1 MKTKTLIL
9 ILFSSILSMAQNQ
22 IVGSVTYR
30 LKSKTVSQEK
40 LDYILEIGK
49 KAIDIQRFELLF
61 SKETSVFRQ
70 IDVLQS
76 DLNPD
81 DIRLFKKFYANNF
94 SVNLKQNIIYEQF
107 ELDNQLFLIKQE
119 NIPNWELTNE
129 TKIIDNYLCY
139 KATTYEEIIR
149 DGKIIKAPI
158 IAWYCP
164 EIPFQFGPK
173 NYHGLPGLILE
184 LHDRICI
191 FYVSDFNLNPSH
203 KNITLPVLKG
213 KETTKEELKSIQEN
227 IRKKYFQ
234 VKP

>member
-22 IVGSVTYR
+22 IIGSVTYQ

-49 KAIDIQRFELLF
+49 KAIEIQRFELLF
-61 SKETSVFRQ
+61 SNETSVFRQ

-81 DIRLFKKFYANNF
+81 DIRLFKKFYANDF

-107 ELDNQLFLIKQE
+107 ELDNQLYLIKQE

-191 FYVSDFNLNPSH
+191 FYVSDFNLNPSQ

-213 KETTKEELKSIQEN
+213 KEKTKEEIKSIQEN

-234 VKP
+234 IKH

>member
-203 KNITLPVLKG
+203 KNITLPILKG

>member
-1 MKTKTLIL
+1 
-9 ILFSSILSMAQNQ
+9 MAQNQ

-40 LDYILEIGK
+40 LDYILEIEK

-81 DIRLFKKFYANNF
+81 DIRFFKKFYANNF

-107 ELDNQLFLIKQE
+107 ELDNQLYLIKQE

-139 KATTYEEIIR
+139 KATTYEVIIR

-158 IAWYCP
+158 MAWYCP
-164 EIPFQFGPK
+164 EIPFRFGPK

-191 FYVSDFNLNPSH
+191 FNVSDFNLNPSH

>member
-1 MKTKTLIL
+1 MSMTTLAQEKVL
-9 ILFSSILSMAQNQ
+9 GSI
-22 IVGSVTYR
+22 TYR

-70 IDVLQS
+70 IDALQS
-76 DLNPD
+76 DIDPEDL
-81 DIRLFKKFYANNF
+81 RLFKNFYANNF
-94 SVNLKQNIIYEQF
+94 SVNVKENITHEQF
-107 ELDNQLFLIKQE
+107 ELDNQLYLIKQE

-149 DGKIIKAPI
+149 DGKIIKATI

-164 EIPFQFGPK
+164 EISFQFGPK

-203 KNITLPVLKG
+203 KNVKLPVLKG

-234 VKP
+234 EKP